1 MNAPRSSF
9 GNLGGRD
16 VGLTT
21 LRVGELE
28 VRVLDYGA
36 TVQALVV
43 PDRTGHRDDVV
54 LGFERLQDYVDNT
67 VFLGGTVGRV
77 ANRIARGRFEL
88 DGRAY
93 ELGCNNGPD
102 HLHGG
107 FHGWDKVLWKYEGS
121 TESAE
126 RASVLLS
133 YDSPAG
139 EGGYPGR
146 VRAEAE
152 FSLDRTGTLGI
163 SMRGLAEERTLFNL
177 AHHGYFNLGGTACA
191 SVLDHELELASDEM
205 TPGAPVVPDGR
216 VTSVANTAFDFRSP
230 KALGRDL
237 PLREGAPRGYDD
249 NLLIRGNPSELRR
262 VARLVHRESGRVME
276 VSANQPAVQLYT
288 GNYLDGRYAGK
299 GRTFGQYSAI
309 CLETQAIPNAINVPA
324 WRNQVILE
332 PGRAYRHEM
341 TLRFTA
347 E

>member
-9 GNLGGRD
+9 GTLDGRD

-21 LRVGELE
+21 LRAGSLE

-36 TVQALVV
+36 TVQALLV
-43 PDRTGHRDDVV
+43 PDRNGEIDDVV
-54 LGFERLQDYVDNT
+54 LGFDHLQDYVDNT

-88 DGRAY
+88 DGHAY
-93 ELGCNNGPD
+93 ELECNNGPD

-121 TESAE
+121 ASSAE

-133 YDSPAG
+133 YDSPDG

-146 VRAEAE
+146 VRAAVE
-152 FSLDRTGTLGI
+152 FTLDLGGTLGI
-163 SMRGLAEERTLFNL
+163 SMRGVAEQRTLFNL

-191 SVLDHELELASDEM
+191 SVLDHELELACDEM

-216 VTSVANTAFDFRSP
+216 VAAVAGTAFDFRSSKP
-230 KALGRDL
+230 FGRDL

-249 NLLIRGNPSELRR
+249 NLLVRGNQGELRR
-262 VARLVHRESGRVME
+262 VARLVHQESGRTMH
-276 VSANQPAVQLYT
+276 VSANQPAVQLYS

-299 GRTFGQYSAI
+299 GRSFGQYSAI

-324 WRNQVILE
+324 WRDQVVLN
-332 PGRAYRHEM
+332 PGQAYRHEM
-341 TLRFTA
+341 TLRFSA

>member
-9 GNLGGRD
+9 GTLNGRD

-21 LRVGELE
+21 LRAGALE

-36 TVQALVV
+36 TVQALLA
-43 PDRTGHRDDVV
+43 PDRYGNTDDVV

-88 DGRAY
+88 DGQAY
-93 ELGCNNGPD
+93 ELACNNGPD

-107 FHGWDKVLWKYEGS
+107 FHGWDKVLWQHEGS
-121 TESAE
+121 RQSAE

-146 VRAEAE
+146 VRAEVE
-152 FSLDRTGTLGI
+152 FTLDADGTLGI
-163 SMRGLAEERTLFNL
+163 SMRGVAEQRTLFNL
-177 AHHGYFNLGGTACA
+177 AHHGYFNLGGTACT
-191 SVLDHELELASDEM
+191 SVLEHELELACDEL

-216 VTSVANTAFDFRSP
+216 VVPVAGTAFDFRTP
-230 KALGRDL
+230 KPLGRDL
-237 PLREGAPRGYDD
+237 PVREGAPRGYDD
-249 NLLIRGNPSELRR
+249 NLLVRGTPGELRP
-262 VARLVHRESGRVME
+262 VARLVHRESGRAME
-276 VSANQPAVQLYT
+276 VRANQPAVQLYS

-299 GRTFGQYSAI
+299 GKTFGQYSAM

-324 WRNQVILE
+324 WRDQVILD
-332 PGRAYRHEM
+332 PSRTYRHEM
-341 TLRFTA
+341 TLHFSA